1 MALIVLP
8 MVYCTVL
15 QTSASLSSPSDA
27 LARHQAGNFFMIYP
41 TIRTLERL
49 LDFADVS
56 AVLGACALSE
66 EPLWTS
72 CPRTGLLSG
81 REARYMEHEAA
92 FGELALVC
100 PDGQIAHPLDW
111 QTERAVPLLNNV
123 MRLTAPNPGVM
134 TSESTPPPFQ
144 TLSGVIYF

>member
-1 MALIVLP
+1 
-8 MVYCTVL
+8 
-15 QTSASLSSPSDA
+15 
-27 LARHQAGNFFMIYP
+27 MIYP

-72 CPRTGLLSG
+72 CPRTGLLGG

-100 PDGQIAHPLDW
+100 PDGPRSGEVLFALAMARGGRVHS
-111 QTERAVPLLNNV
+111 R
-123 MRLTAPNPGVM
+123 MGVL
-134 TSESTPPPFQ
+134 EIDQ
-144 TLSGVIYF
+144 VKGEDGLR